1 MTEGVEVVRQ
11 QEEDRWIRE
20 ETVNVDNV
28 DDDTYTTQEDQE
40 DDEYGTSDER
50 EIWEVTDVTEE
61 DFETTE
67 GESVDLYDKLMDMVG
82 WTVTDN
88 DLT

>member
-11 QEEDRWIRE
+11 EEEDRWIRE
-20 ETVNVDNV
+20 ETVTVDNV
-28 DDDTYTTQEDQE
+28 DDDTSTTQKDQE
-40 DDEYGTSDER
+40 DDEYGTADER

-67 GESVDLYDKLMDMVG
+67 GESVDLYDKLMEMVG